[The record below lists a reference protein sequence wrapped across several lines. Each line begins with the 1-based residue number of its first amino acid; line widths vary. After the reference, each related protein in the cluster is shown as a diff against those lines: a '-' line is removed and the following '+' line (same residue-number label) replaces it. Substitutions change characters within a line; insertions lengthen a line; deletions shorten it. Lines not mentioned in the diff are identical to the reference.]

1 MGSERMPLAGDY
13 GRRSLLAKKPVITSH
28 WLIPRGAGNQ
38 EQNVIRKTRK
48 EIIMKP
54 TLVILA
60 AGIGNRYGGLKQ
72 MDAVGPSGE
81 TIMDYSIYDAVRAGF
96 GKAVFIIRKAIEAE
110 FKEVIWQ
117 KLKGRFEVEYV
128 FQELEDIPPGTTV
141 PSGRAKP
148 WGTTHAVLVAER
160 NVREPFAVINAD
172 DFYGRQAFEAMAH
185 FLISVKADDTV
196 FALVG
201 YRLGSTLS
209 EHGSVAR
216 GVCDVDDR
224 GRLKAIFERTKIEKT
239 SERIAFKDEMGRVV
253 LCSGNETASMNFWG
267 FTPAFFPFAKREFK
281 LFLGENRRNPKS
293 ELYIPLVINILV
305 KRGEAEV
312 RVLDGGEKWFGVT
325 YLEDKSRVV
334 AEIDKL
340 VGAGLYP
347 RKLWA

>member
-1 MGSERMPLAGDY
+1 
-13 GRRSLLAKKPVITSH
+13 
-28 WLIPRGAGNQ
+28 
-38 EQNVIRKTRK
+38 
-48 EIIMKP
+48 MKP

-81 TIMDYSIYDAVRAGF
+81 TIMDYSLYDAFRAGF

-110 FKEVIWQ
+110 FKEVIWK
-117 KLKGRFEVEYV
+117 KLRGRFEVEYV
-128 FQELEDIPPGTTV
+128 FQELEDIPHGYAV

-148 WGTTHAVLVAER
+148 WGTMHAVLVAER

-172 DFYGRQAFEAMAH
+172 DFYGRQAFAAMAH
-185 FLISVKADDTV
+185 FLTGAKADAAV

-201 YRLGSTLS
+201 YKLGSTLS
-209 EHGSVAR
+209 EHGSVVR

-224 GRLKAIFERTKIEKT
+224 GQLKAVFERTNVEKT
-239 SERIAFKDEMGRVV
+239 DGGIAFKDEAGRSVV
-253 LCSGNETASMNFWG
+253 CSGNETASMNFWG
-267 FTPAFFPFAKREFK
+267 FTPAFFSFAKREFE
-281 LFLGENRRNPKS
+281 LFLKENSRNPKS

-305 KRGEAEV
+305 NRGEAEV

-325 YLEDKSRVV
+325 YLEDKPRVV

-340 VGAGLYP
+340 VQAGLYP
-347 RKLWA
+347 RKLWT